1 MTLPSWRDWLFSG
14 KAFLAAM
21 LALYIALAFDLPRP
35 YWAVTAVYIVSSP
48 LAGATSS
55 KALYRALGT
64 VIGAVA
70 AVVLVPLLIDS
81 PELLVLAVALW
92 TGSLLYVS
100 LLDRTPRSYVF
111 MLAGYSLALIALPDV
126 GAPDAIFDTALA
138 RSEEILLGI
147 TCAGLVGTVLFP
159 TSLGPGLS
167 GRLAGLIDDA
177 ASWADEILRGE
188 GALPATPL
196 RRQKLATDIAG
207 LDLVISQLAY
217 DAGARDIARHA
228 RELRARLLMLLP
240 LFSSLADRL
249 HALKEAGQPL
259 PHELEATL
267 QAVAAWIVAGAHC
280 DVGEGARLLT
290 RIERLDPGARTDWH
304 ALVLSSGLGRLRE
317 IVELWQDCV
326 ALQRVIAGG
335 EGGTHWRP
343 VFVARRILPVTRHH
357 DHGLL
362 LFSAASVA
370 LSVVAASA
378 VWIGAGWSAGA
389 GFVMM
394 AAVAGSFFAGLDQPA
409 PKIRSMLVL
418 TVIAILIAALYLFV
432 ILPAVQSFEML
443 VLVLAPAFLALGLM
457 MTRPAHAMT
466 GLLVAV
472 NVASFVALQ
481 NRYSADF
488 ASFANDGL
496 ASAAGIGFALA
507 WATVTRPFGSA
518 WAARRLL
525 HAGWT
530 DLADIAAGNRR
541 ADPDR
546 LAGRSLDRLGQ
557 LVPRLGSLDD
567 RVLANVDGF
576 AEVRV
581 GFNIVE
587 LQRARPALGA
597 AAGLTDAV
605 LEAVSR
611 LYAAQR
617 ASGAAITPP
626 ETLRAAIDRALR
638 GTLAVPQGRRAVD
651 ALVGLRRVFFPE
663 AAPPSLA
670 RAPAPW
676 PMAAE

>member
-1 MTLPSWRDWLFSG
+1 MFSG
-14 KAFLAAM
+14 KAFFAAM
-21 LALYIALAFDLPRP
+21 LALYIALAFDLPRT

-64 VIGAVA
+64 VMGAVA
-70 AVVLVPLLIDS
+70 AVVLVPLLIDA

-92 TGSLLYVS
+92 TGGLLYIS

-126 GAPDAIFDTALA
+126 GAPESIFDTALA

-147 TCAGLVGTVLFP
+147 SCAALVGTMVFP
-159 TSLGPGLS
+159 SSLGPSLS
-167 GRLAGLIDDA
+167 GRLALLIEDA

-196 RRQKLATDIAG
+196 RRQRLATDIAG

-217 DAGARDIARHA
+217 DVGARDIARHA
-228 RELRARLLMLLP
+228 RELRGRLLMLLP

-249 HALKEAGQPL
+249 YALKTSGRLLAP
-259 PHELEATL
+259 ELAATL
-267 QAVAAWIVAGAHC
+267 QEVAEWIGHGARC
-280 DVGEGARLLT
+280 DAGEGPRLLA
-290 RIERLDPGARTDWH
+290 RIQALEPGGRTDWE
-304 ALVLSSGLGRLRE
+304 ALVLSSGLERLRD

-326 ALQRVIAGG
+326 SLQRLIA
-335 EGGTHWRP
+335 EGKGASHWRP
-343 VFVARRILPVTRHH
+343 VFVSRRILPLSRHH

-378 VWIGAGWSAGA
+378 VWIGTGWASGA

-394 AAVAGSFFAGLDQPA
+394 AAVAGSFFAGLDQPV

-418 TVIAILIAALYLFV
+418 TVVAILIAALYLFI
-432 ILPAVQSFEML
+432 ILPLVQSFEML

-457 MTRPAHAMT
+457 ITRPALAMS
-466 GLLVAV
+466 GVLVAV

-481 NRYSADF
+481 NRYSAEF
-488 ASFANDGL
+488 AGFANDGL

-507 WATVTRPFGSA
+507 WAAITRPFGSA
-518 WAARRLL
+518 WAARRLV
-525 HAGWT
+525 HAGWA
-530 DLADIAAGNRR
+530 DLAETAAGERR
-541 ADPDR
+541 ADSDR

-557 LVPRLGSLDD
+557 LVPRLGSLED
-567 RVLANVDGF
+567 RVLADVDGF

-581 GFNIVE
+581 GFNVVE
-587 LQRARPALGA
+587 LQRTRAAIGPAG
-597 AAGLTDAV
+597 GLADAV
-605 LEAVSR
+605 LDAVSG
-611 LYAAQR
+611 LYAARQAR
-617 ASGAAITPP
+617 GTVVAPP
-626 ETLRAAIDRALR
+626 ETLRIAIDRALG
-638 GTLAVPQGRRAVD
+638 GTLDTSPAGRRAID

-663 AAPPSLA
+663 AAPPLSTRA
-670 RAPAPW
+670 APALPL
-676 PMAAE
+676 AAE